1 MFNMFR
7 SLCRLRVAV
16 CIAALNLVGFPAIA
30 QDVPDEDA
38 VETVAEVEAPAVES
52 PPAEVQPIEE
62 EPKRETPTQQA
73 EGPSPDELALIE
85 ASLAAD
91 AEEVIQPEPLAP
103 SVIGAVDS
111 MTLDIALIL
120 DVAAAWFSDEPRQ
133 TGAHDPSRTG
143 FTLQQLEMSIGSNID
158 PYFRIDTNLVFAE
171 FGVEVEE
178 AYVTTLALPANFQ
191 ARAGQFL
198 TKFGRQNP
206 THPHAWKF
214 LDQPLV
220 MGKFFGGE
228 NSRGLGAEVSWLS
241 PLPWFAELIAS
252 TNMANGECC
261 ARSFFGGDDP
271 GVNGP
276 EDLLYTTALK
286 QFFDLHQD
294 WGLLWG
300 LSAQFGPN
308 STGFE
313 NRSEIYG
320 TDLTLRYRPVDSVD
334 RTALTLQIE
343 AMLRRRQIPRDVL
356 QDFGAYAQLIWQV
369 NPRWETGARYEFVSG
384 LEDDPI
390 DPEWLEDR
398 QRVSTQLTFYPS
410 HFSRLRLQGAWDQ
423 AGTDSTFAIMLG
435 LEVLAGAHGAH
446 EY

>member
-1 MFNMFR
+1 MFTMFR
-7 SLCRLRVAV
+7 GLCRLRVAAFV
-16 CIAALNLVGFPAIA
+16 AALNLVVFPAIA
-30 QDVPDEDA
+30 QDSSADDA
-38 VETVAEVEAPAVES
+38 TEAVEVEAPVVEPEPTMVAPMKEQS
-52 PPAEVQPIEE
+52 NEQPA
-62 EPKRETPTQQA
+62 QA
-73 EGPSPDELALIE
+73 TELSPDELALIE
-85 ASLAAD
+85 ASLVAD
-91 AEEVIQPEPLAP
+91 AEEVVQPEPQAP

-271 GVNGP
+271 GVSGL

-334 RTALTLQIE
+334 RNALTLQIE
-343 AMLRRRQIPRDVL
+343 AMLRRRQVPRDVL
-356 QDFGAYAQLIWQV
+356 QDFGGYAQLIWQV

-384 LEDDPI
+384 LDADPI
-390 DPEWLEDR
+390 DPEWIDDR

-423 AGTDSTFAIMLG
+423 AGTDDNVFAVMLG